1 MNLMQEVLIVDDNV
15 ENCKQIKYALQT
27 SGIDAHY
34 TQSAVDSID
43 RLLRYGYHLIIL
55 NISMAEQDGLKLL
68 EVMRRM
74 TDMPILVLSSH
85 REIEKKKQ
93 AYSLGADDYLQKPLD
108 LADCLLRA
116 QALLRRYNGFTHQ
129 KKGPRRYTIVNF
141 EDLFM
146 DPSTRRITH
155 NGKELELTRREFDL
169 LYMLAS
175 HEGQVLNHEQLRHHV
190 WGDDFIGD
198 ESKAIPTSVS
208 RLRAKLDNT
217 RYIET
222 IRGIGYRFRKKPG

>member
-43 RLLRYGYHLIIL
+43 CLLRHGYHLIT
-55 NISMAEQDGLKLL
+55 MPEQDGFKLL

-74 TDMPILVLSSH
+74 TDMPIMVLSSH

-93 AYSLGADDYLQKPLD
+93 AYCLGADDYLQKPLD
-108 LADCLLRA
+108 LADCLLRV
-116 QALLRRYNGFTHQ
+116 QALLRRCNGFTHQ
-129 KKGPRRYTIVNF
+129 KKSPRRYTIVNF

-155 NGKELELTRREFDL
+155 NSTNW
-169 LYMLAS
+169 S
-175 HEGQVLNHEQLRHHV
+175 
-190 WGDDFIGD
+190 
-198 ESKAIPTSVS
+198 
-208 RLRAKLDNT
+208 
-217 RYIET
+217 
-222 IRGIGYRFRKKPG
+222 